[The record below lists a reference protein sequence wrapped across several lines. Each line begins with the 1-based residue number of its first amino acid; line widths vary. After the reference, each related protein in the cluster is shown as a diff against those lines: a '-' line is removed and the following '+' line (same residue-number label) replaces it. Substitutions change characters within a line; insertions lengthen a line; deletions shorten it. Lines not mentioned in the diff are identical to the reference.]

1 MTSYYWFFLFHAFE
15 CFKHIRSGY
24 QLMVYCQ
31 LWVLSAKNRLQ
42 LGWMIR
48 SKLVDMQWTCNR
60 LIMVSRYVHLDGSV
74 QSVTRL
80 TICGSIWQMV
90 WFFVG
95 ERIGMEL
102 EATITLLSITM
113 KKYPLAVKLGTI
125 TTDLE
130 TTGKSLI
137 DSLLEFGF
145 FLFSVHC
152 KISNKIKVIM
162 AIKINPKLDK

>member
-1 MTSYYWFFLFHAFE
+1 M
-15 CFKHIRSGY
+15 
-24 QLMVYCQ
+24 
-31 LWVLSAKNRLQ
+31 
-42 LGWMIR
+42 
-48 SKLVDMQWTCNR
+48 
-60 LIMVSRYVHLDGSV
+60 
-74 QSVTRL
+74 
-80 TICGSIWQMV
+80 
-90 WFFVG
+90 G
-95 ERIGMEL
+95 ERIGEL

-145 FLFSVHC
+145 FLFSVHS

>member
-1 MTSYYWFFLFHAFE
+1 M
-15 CFKHIRSGY
+15 
-24 QLMVYCQ
+24 
-31 LWVLSAKNRLQ
+31 SAKCDKVDNLW
-42 LGWMIR
+42 LNVIDGMILCGR
-48 SKLVDMQWTCNR
+48 KNW
-60 LIMVSRYVHLDGSV
+60 DGTGGNDHTV
-74 QSVTRL
+74 EHYNET
-80 TICGSIWQMV
+80 
-90 WFFVG
+90 
-95 ERIGMEL
+95 
-102 EATITLLSITM
+102 
-113 KKYPLAVKLGTI
+113 KYPLAVKLGTI